1 MNCTIRQWR
10 PEDAAALAE
19 LLNNQKILDNLRDGI
34 ATHAVKQAC
43 GDIFARTDILRIF
56 AEPFSYN
63 AASCRVLE
71 KAGFQFEGLLRNNAV
86 KKRKDSGYENVRAAE
101 IVVFYSH
108 RALTPSSELIKNRP
122 HPFKRAEFPE
132 PQVFQQVS
140 GFRYI
145 HSQMFRFVAV
155 ASYRK
160 DLSSQFAV
168 QFQNRL

>member
-19 LLNNQKILDNLRDGI
+19 LLNNPKILDNLRDGIPYPYTQKDAETFIAEMLSADPDKTFSYAVTAGGHLAGSVSIFRCGNIHFRTAEIGYYIGENFWGHGI

-86 KKRKDSGYENVRAAE
+86 KNGKILDMKMYA
-101 IVVFYSH
+101 
-108 RALTPSSELIKNRP
+108 
-122 HPFKRAEFPE
+122 
-132 PQVFQQVS
+132 
-140 GFRYI
+140 
-145 HSQMFRFVAV
+145 
-155 ASYRK
+155 
-160 DLSSQFAV
+160 
-168 QFQNRL
+168 RLR

>member
-19 LLNNQKILDNLRDGI
+19 LLNNQKILDNLRDRI

-86 KKRKDSGYENVRAAE
+86 KNGKILDMKMYA
-101 IVVFYSH
+101 
-108 RALTPSSELIKNRP
+108 
-122 HPFKRAEFPE
+122 
-132 PQVFQQVS
+132 
-140 GFRYI
+140 
-145 HSQMFRFVAV
+145 
-155 ASYRK
+155 
-160 DLSSQFAV
+160 
-168 QFQNRL
+168 RLR